1 MFLVMKKELKRY
13 DIEVK
18 YSPQSTKI
26 IVCYKYG
33 SETRVKVE
41 IFKNMDLAWSEILF
55 WEYY

>member
-1 MFLVMKKELKRY
+1 MFLAMKKELKRY

-18 YSPQSTKI
+18 YPPQSTKI

-33 SETRVKVE
+33 SETRAKVG

-55 WEYY
+55 